1 MGKDSPSPRMGQM
14 VLYQG
19 HFTERRNIMID
30 EKRIKEA
37 TEKYLEEE
45 GYKPYIEKA
54 FQDGA
59 EWAQEEFVKSLWHD
73 ASEKPKLNT
82 YCIGYYKDFSG
93 CVVFNNPS
101 DGADWDT
108 YVQHSSLSKWCYVD
122 DILPKE
128 GGEE

>member
-1 MGKDSPSPRMGQM
+1 
-14 VLYQG
+14 
-19 HFTERRNIMID
+19 MID

-73 ASEKPKLNT
+73 ASEEPVKDVV
-82 YCIGYYKDFSG
+82 CIGRYEAFDY
-93 CVVFNNPS
+93 CVFFKVTELSEPWE
-101 DGADWDT
+101 G
-108 YVQHSSLSKWCYVD
+108 YVRHTSLMKWCYFG
-122 DILPKE
+122 DILPKDL
-128 GGEE
+128 

>member
-1 MGKDSPSPRMGQM
+1 
-14 VLYQG
+14 
-19 HFTERRNIMID
+19 MID

-37 TEKYLEEE
+37 AGEWAAEHPSPRPNVYEDKKE
-45 GYKPYIEKA
+45 G
-54 FQDGA
+54 FVQGA

-82 YCIGYYKDFSG
+82 YCIGYYKDFSD
-93 CVVFNNPS
+93 CMVFNNPS